1 MNIAVTGCFGSG
13 KSTVSKILARELA
26 ARYLD
31 TDRLCREFLQ
41 PQRPGYLEL
50 VARYGSRFL
59 TAEKT
64 IDRVVLRHAVF
75 STPEVKNDLE
85 AILHPLVRQ
94 LVAES
99 ARSCDL
105 IGDHQVVEV
114 PLLFEVGWQDEFD
127 TTVVVSGDERQLRDR
142 VRRRDGLSFEEIQQI
157 AASQLPAAEKE
168 RLGKFV
174 VNNGGTLV
182 ATVAQVAWLAR
193 KLSRLDKLVGDTAGT
208 G

>member
-13 KSTVSKILARELA
+13 KSTVSRILAQGLTA
-26 ARYLD
+26 QYLD
-31 TDRLCREFLQ
+31 TDRLCRELLL
-41 PQRPGYLEL
+41 PGNAGYLEL
-50 VARYGSRFL
+50 VARYGDRFL
-59 TAEKT
+59 TSEKC
-64 IDRVVLRHAVF
+64 IDRVQLRRAVF
-75 STPEVKNDLE
+75 ANPEVKNALE

-94 LVAES
+94 VVAES
-99 ARSCDL
+99 ARACVL
-105 IGDHQVVEV
+105 AGFHQVVEV

-142 VRRRDGLSFEEIQQI
+142 VKKRDGLTFEEIEQV
-157 AASQLPAAEKE
+157 ASSQMPAVAKE

-182 ATVAQVAWLAR
+182 ATVSQIAWLVR
-193 KLSRLDKLVGDTAGT
+193 RLRQIDKLVGDAAMT